1 MNAVL
6 GPITAGIGWGGSQA
20 LLARDL
26 ARTTPDKMPS
36 NAAYEA
42 LGQSA
47 VNRIDQLSPGRKV
60 QMDLRE
66 AVPTSFRDA
75 LDNPDQYAGGT
86 RREDGGYRVK
96 INPNADRSYFAHE
109 LGHITSDQ
117 TDIGRLVRSARSNPK
132 MTKALLGSL
141 LLLPGATA
149 ALTPGDDDYATSTAL
164 ALAASSPVLV
174 DEILAS
180 KNGLAIMKDAGMKA
194 TMGQR
199 GRLAGGLMT
208 YLGPA
213 LLAGAAGNTVGN
225 LLDEDIIAP

>member
-1 MNAVL
+1 VL
-6 GPITAGIGWGGSQA
+6 GTIAAGMGWGGSQA

-36 NAAYEA
+36 SAAYEA
-42 LGQSA
+42 LGEA
-47 VNRIDQLSPGRKV
+47 AHKRIDAISPGRKV
-60 QMDLRE
+60 NLQLNE

-75 LDNPDQYAGGT
+75 LDNPDVYSGNSRNRTPGNY
-86 RREDGGYRVK
+86 DID

-109 LGHITSDQ
+109 LGHIASDQ
-117 TDIGRLVRSARSNPK
+117 TDIGHLIRSARGNPK

-149 ALTPGDDDYATSTAL
+149 ALTPGDDDFAASTAL
-164 ALAASSPVLV
+164 ALAASSPVLL

-180 KNGLAIMKDAGMKA
+180 KNGLAIMKDAGMRA

-225 LLDEDIIAP
+225 LLDEDPIAP

>member
-1 MNAVL
+1 ML

-20 LLARDL
+20 MLARDL

-36 NAAYEA
+36 SAAYEA
-42 LGQSA
+42 LGQAA
-47 VNRIDQLSPGRKV
+47 VDRIDQLSPGRKV
-60 QMDLRE
+60 QLKLNE
-66 AVPTSFRDA
+66 TIPTSFRDA
-75 LDNPDQYAGGT
+75 LDNPDKYSGNSRNALGGN
-86 RREDGGYRVK
+86 GYQVS

-109 LGHITSDQ
+109 LGHIASDQ
-117 TDIGRLVRSARSNPK
+117 TDIGHLVRSARGNPK

-149 ALTPGDDDYATSTAL
+149 ALTPGDDDFATSTAL

-180 KNGLAIMKDAGMKA
+180 KNGLAIMKDAGMRA

-225 LLDEDIIAP
+225 LLDEDPIAP